1 MDEVETR
8 QRVLAAADQLFND
21 RGVQAVGMDSIR
33 DAAGVPLKRLY
44 REFPSKA
51 DLVEAVLRR
60 RDGEVRNAIAEF
72 VEARASEP
80 RLRIL
85 AVFDFLYQWF
95 SAPDFRGCM
104 FINTAG
110 ELGGTYDDIAQI
122 ARDHKLAI
130 RTYLAGLVQ
139 AAELPAALA
148 DQLLILANGA
158 MVTAAIHRCPQPA
171 RVARDAAEALLSRS
185 SPTSS
190 GVAIERPDS

>member
-8 QRVLAAADQLFND
+8 RRVLAAADQLFND

-51 DLVEAVLRR
+51 DLVQAVLRR
-60 RDGEVRNAIAEF
+60 RDGEVRNAIADF

-85 AVFDFLYQWF
+85 AVFDFLYRWF
-95 SAPDFRGCM
+95 AEPDFRGCM

-110 ELGGTYDDIAQI
+110 ELGGASDDVAQI
-122 ARDHKLAI
+122 VRDHKLGI

-139 AAELPAALA
+139 AAELPAGLA

-158 MVTAAIHRCPQPA
+158 MVTASIHGSPDPA
-171 RVARDAAEALLSRS
+171 RYARDAAEALLNRPP
-185 SPTSS
+185 PT
-190 GVAIERPDS
+190 